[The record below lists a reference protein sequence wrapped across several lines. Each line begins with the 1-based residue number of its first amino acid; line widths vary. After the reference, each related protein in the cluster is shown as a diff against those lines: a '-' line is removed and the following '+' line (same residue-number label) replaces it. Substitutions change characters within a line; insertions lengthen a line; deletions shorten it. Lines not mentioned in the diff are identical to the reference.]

1 MTPYL
6 FGESRI
12 LTPVLESSQ
21 PYVKKKKK
29 PSLLV
34 ISGYNPECVL
44 LTRLVLPV

>member
-1 MTPYL
+1 MAPYL

-21 PYVKKKKK
+21 PYVKKKK